1 MAREPREILRE
12 AIEKEVCVKQGQQR
26 IFPEASNW
34 MMDFRRVCLDPV
46 FLDAYTEEFYERF
59 KDELPFQVGGMEVA
73 AIPLVAAIIMKMR
86 EKGKPIN
93 GFFIRK
99 SRKKSGLLKMVEGKM
114 TDEPIILV
122 DDLINRARTFE
133 RQLAVTD
140 EAKKQVKAVFTVLRF
155 RDLDYY
161 VRLTER
167 GIRIESVFALDD
179 FTAGLGVSNRDTDE
193 KNPLPVIFNKV
204 WYFRAEQPK
213 LEWVR
218 PKSNIAQDNQNIYF
232 GTDRGKLVA
241 LRKEDGELV
250 WEHLIGIWPKGKE
263 IFSTPAIT
271 QDRIYFGSRDGNI
284 YCLDVTTGQRKWVS
298 FEADMVEGR
307 PLALAEQGVL
317 IVPAKFGL
325 WRRHGGVVALDLK
338 TGKKVWDKIV
348 PDTVTGA
355 PVFSKKYDTIL
366 VGSQGGSVFS
376 LQRVNGKVLWIFQG
390 IGSFPEGGVL
400 SQDEE
405 TVVMSSM
412 DGNVY
417 ALSTKDGN
425 LQWKFDI
432 GLANYASPYIWKGK
446 VFVASLDKSLY
457 CFDLKTGEKKWS
469 FPTRARIFA
478 SPVIINQRVYIGSN
492 DARLYELEP
501 ETGKQTGYLQ
511 VTERI
516 TNPIAYDSKMQRFYL
531 STYANEVFCLKRAF

>member
-12 AIEKEVCVKQGQQR
+12 KIEKEVAIKREQVR
-26 IFPEASNW
+26 IFPESRW
-34 MMDFRRVCLDPV
+34 LMDFRRVCLDPV

-86 EKGKPIN
+86 EKGRPIN

-122 DDLINRARTFE
+122 DDLINRAQTFE

-140 EAKKQVKAVFTVLRF
+140 EAKKLVRAVFTVLRF

-167 GIRIESVFALDD
+167 GIRVESVFALDD
-179 FTAGLGVSNRDTDE
+179 FTESIGVKNRLPDE
-193 KNPLPVIFNKV
+193 EKPLPIVFKV
-204 WYFRAEQPK
+204 KWRFQSDRPK
-213 LEWVR
+213 LEWVQ
-218 PKSNIAQDNQNIYF
+218 PKSGIAEDNEKIYF
-232 GTDRGKLVA
+232 GTDRGQLLA
-241 LRKEDGELV
+241 LRKEDGALV
-250 WEHLIGIWPKGKE
+250 WEHRVGLWPRGIE
-263 IFSTPAIT
+263 IFSTPVSAKG
-271 QDRIYFGSRDGNI
+271 RIYFGSRDGNV
-284 YCLDVTTGQRKWVS
+284 YCLDARTGQRIWVS
-298 FEADMVEGR
+298 FEVDIVEGKL
-307 PLALAEQGVL
+307 LALEKQGIL
-317 IVPAKFGL
+317 IVPASFGL
-325 WRRHGGVVALDLK
+325 SKRHGGVVALDLK
-338 TGKKVWDKIV
+338 TGKKVWEKSF

-355 PVFSKKYDTIL
+355 PFFSQKYNAIL
-366 VGSQGGSVFS
+366 VGSRGGIIYALEYKHGRILWQFSVS
-376 LQRVNGKVLWIFQG
+376 GAL
-390 IGSFPEGGVL
+390 PEGGAL

-405 TVVMSSM
+405 TLVMSSM

-425 LQWKFDI
+425 LQWKFNI
-432 GLANYASPYIWKGK
+432 GLANYASPYIWEAK

-478 SPVIINQRVYIGSN
+478 SPVVINQRVYIGSN
-492 DARLYELEP
+492 DARLYELDP
-501 ETGKQTGYLQ
+501 ETGKETGYFQ

-516 TNPIAYDSKMQRFYL
+516 TNPLSYNEESNNYYL
-531 STYANEVFCLKRAF
+531 VTYANELYCLEYAS